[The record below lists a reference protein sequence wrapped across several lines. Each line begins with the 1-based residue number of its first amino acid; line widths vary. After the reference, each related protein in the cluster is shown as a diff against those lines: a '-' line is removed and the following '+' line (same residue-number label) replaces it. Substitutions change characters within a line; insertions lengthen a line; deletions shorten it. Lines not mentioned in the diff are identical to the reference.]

1 MKKHVTRLTRSR
13 RHLFGIF
20 GAIVFMMIVG
30 TFLSCNKNSMDFSK
44 MTKPEW
50 DPTWSLPL
58 IHSELTLHDIL
69 GKDTNNII
77 IEDPVTHMLTLEYAA
92 TLFSQSAEQYLVI
105 PDQNNITMES
115 TTLNIIVPPTDSI
128 PYDITIPYSF
138 TPAQAGQRLDSIF
151 FKSATMKVDVLSYI
165 NHSSKVTIS
174 IPNATK
180 NGKIFQTTLLLPY
193 VNKVPV
199 EQKITL
205 DLTGYKMK
213 LDNTSGHINEIT
225 AISHILVYGDNN
237 PDLSPYTF
245 RANLDLT
252 NIKFT
257 KIFGYL
263 GLYEYPLSDT
273 LHLNLFN
280 NNVHGNI
287 QLKEIDLLVHTDN
300 SIGMPLQIN
309 FLDLI
314 AHSDKNPPYTVNIA
328 DPASGFPNP
337 INIPS
342 PDIRHI
348 GTVADTTMQFGDNN
362 SNIIP
367 AINLSPEY
375 IYFNIKGKSNPA
387 NNPAYEN
394 FVLDTSRFAV
404 NLKVVLPLFG
414 AISGFYIS
422 DTVKFDFN
430 IPNQAEM
437 CAFKVRT
444 VNHFPLDAEIQIYFA
459 DQNYKVLDSLFSGKD
474 HHILVAAPVSGPPAY
489 KVIESPPIQPFIF
502 SPDPFMAAD
511 LARLKQTRFLLI
523 NAKMSTYNKDLVKI
537 YADYMLDVKLAAKIQ
552 LNSQN

>member
-1 MKKHVTRLTRSR
+1 MKNQVIRLTRSR
-13 RHLFGIF
+13 WPLLGLLGVITF
-20 GAIVFMMIVG
+20 VLIVG
-30 TFLSCNKNSMDFSK
+30 AFLSCNKNSIDFSK
-44 MTKPEW
+44 MTKPDW
-50 DPTWSLPL
+50 NPTWSLPL
-58 IHSELTLHDIL
+58 IHSELALHDIL

-77 IEDPVTHMLTLEYAA
+77 IEDPITHMLTLEYAA
-92 TLFSQSAEQYLVI
+92 SLFSQTAEQYLVI

-115 TTLNIIVPPTDSI
+115 TTLNIIVPPTDSV

-138 TPAQAGQRLDSIF
+138 TPQNAGQRLDSIF
-151 FKSATMKVDVLSYI
+151 IKSAMMKVNVFSYI
-165 NHSSKVTIS
+165 NHRSKVTIS
-174 IPNATK
+174 IANATK
-180 NGKIFQTTLLLPY
+180 NGKIFETIMPLNYTGT
-193 VNKVPV
+193 VPV
-199 EQKITL
+199 EQTL
-205 DLTGYKMK
+205 NLDFSGYKIK
-213 LDNTSGHINEIT
+213 LNNTSGHINEIT
-225 AISHILVYGDNN
+225 ANAHILVYGDNN

-245 RANLDLT
+245 RAICDLT
-252 NIKFT
+252 NIKFS

-280 NNVHGNI
+280 SNVHGNI
-287 QLKEIDLLVHTDN
+287 ELKEIDLFVHTSN

-328 DPASGFPNP
+328 DPATGFPNP

-342 PDIRHI
+342 PDVQHT

-375 IYFNIKGKSNPA
+375 IYFNINGKSNPA

-394 FVLDTSRFAV
+394 FVFDTSRFAV

-422 DTVKFDFN
+422 DTVSFDFN
-430 IPNQAEM
+430 IPDQAEM

-459 DQNYKVLDSLFSGKD
+459 DEHYHVLDSLFSGKD
-474 HHILVAAPVSGPPAY
+474 HHILVAAPVSGPPDY
-489 KVIESPPIQPFIF
+489 KVIESPPPQPFIF

-511 LARLKQTRFLLI
+511 LERLKNAKFLLI
-523 NAKMSTYNKDLVKI
+523 KAKMSTYNKDLVKI